1 MVRVPQ
7 ADHAPRHAFAH
18 QLLCSR
24 PGMCMS
30 AHLLLIPAM
39 SKPWEWYP
47 DLEVERGRTRDR
59 RRRTLRVSFPIIL
72 AALGTFLLA
81 CSIFTNTSFLR
92 GATSISSTQR
102 VPRNAAAILARCAA
116 LQAAPGPPARFA
128 ERKESDRHEPGTR
141 PTLIRNATVW
151 TGAHDGTE
159 VIYGDV
165 LLEKGIVKALGYV
178 PKGMLKELEN
188 VDRNVVDAE
197 GAWVTPGLGTF
208 ELNSPNGPILP
219 WLRSIDGFH
228 THDEA
233 LTLAIAGGVTSVQVL
248 PGSANAIGGQAF
260 MLKPRKTSD
269 GSPTSMI
276 IEPPHGLN
284 GSNIDEAAPLRW
296 RHLKQSCGEN
306 LDRYGTRMDSAWSFR
321 SAYAE
326 AQKIKGAQDAYCEK
340 AQAGL
345 WGSLSGQ
352 FPEDLKWEALVDVLR
367 GRVKIS
373 NHCYEAVD
381 IDAIVRLSNEFKFPI
396 ASFHHAAEAYLVP
409 DILKRTWGGTPA
421 VALFA
426 STYRNKR
433 ESFRG
438 SVFAPRVLADNNIS
452 VIMKAGRPPTALPP
466 SHLTLSDRPPRNLCA
481 RAPLSSPAG
490 LLLRPSRGPRPRLPH
505 HHPCPSRRPRAPHRA
520 HARGLRCGCR
530 ALGLTPPAARR
541 DAPSASGSTGR
552 CRSPVPPPGVQYDEG
567 AGSGEVMVGR
577 GKDEPEWR
585 ELPEVPDWKRERK
598 RTVEWEGLPPLKVDT
613 TEERIVFRNVSE
625 MMRKLGSVEEGMVV
639 VEKGKVLC
647 AGTGDSCAALA
658 FGESGRDP
666 RVVDLHGGALAPALI
681 SFGSPLGLEE
691 IQYEYSTG
699 DGQLYDAFAGAVP
712 PILGDVAG
720 VVRAAD
726 ALQFQTRNALLAHQA
741 GVTVA
746 TSFSHAQFADRV
758 IPGLSTT
765 FRTGSAHALSPGA
778 IIQPVS
784 ALHYSVHRPPA
795 INFVGAQSTASLS
808 TRIAVLRRL
817 LMGKEDVEGHTETGL
832 WFGKAAEGVV
842 PLVVHVDSAD
852 PMARLLE
859 LKKEVEN
866 NRGSKMQMV
875 FAGATEA
882 HLLAKEIGDAGV
894 GVILIPSR
902 PVPMT
907 WDDRRILPGP
917 PLTNDTAIVKLLEH
931 NVLVGLGITEA
942 TYATHTR
949 FDIAWAGI
957 DAGGRITKEQA
968 AAMASLNLERLL
980 GIDSLRNVEGKSG
993 YESDMVA
1000 YEGGGILDMSSK
1012 AVAIISGGRGEVD
1025 LI

>member
-1 MVRVPQ
+1 
-7 ADHAPRHAFAH
+7 
-18 QLLCSR
+18 
-24 PGMCMS
+24 
-30 AHLLLIPAM
+30 M
-39 SKPWEWYP
+39 SKPWQRYP
-47 DLEVERGRTRDR
+47 DLEVERGHRDARDDR
-59 RRRTLRVSFPIIL
+59 RRRTRVSFPIIL
-72 AALGTFLLA
+72 AALGTLLLA
-81 CSIFTNTSFLR
+81 CSILTNTSLLR
-92 GATSISSTQR
+92 AIRNTGSSSSAQR
-102 VPRNAAAILARCAA
+102 VPRDAPAILARCAA

-128 ERKESDRHEPGTR
+128 ERKASDRHEPGTR

-151 TGAHDGTE
+151 TGAHGGAE

-165 LLEKGIVKALGYV
+165 LLERGVVRALGYV
-178 PKGMLKELEN
+178 PRETELES
-188 VDRNVVDAE
+188 VDRDVVDAQ
-197 GAWVTPGLGTF
+197 GAWVTPGLVDLHSHLGIYALPELRGTF

-219 WLRSIDGFH
+219 WLRSIDAFH

-260 MLKPRKTSD
+260 MVKPRKTSD

-284 GSNIDEAAPLRW
+284 GSDFDESAPPRW

-326 AQKIKGAQDAYCEK
+326 AQKIKGAQDAYCEM

-345 WGSLSGQ
+345 WGSLSGK

-409 DILKRTWGGTPA
+409 DVLKRTWGGTPA

-452 VIMKAGRPPTALPP
+452 VIMKTDHPAT
-466 SHLTLSDRPPRNLCA
+466 SA
-481 RAPLSSPAG
+481 RELLYQAQQAYYYGLPAG
-490 LLLRPSRGPRPRLPH
+490 LALGSLTTVPAQAAGLAHRIGLLREGYDADVVLWDSHPLRLG
-505 HHPCPSRRPRAPHRA
+505 A
-520 HARGLRCGCR
+520 
-530 ALGLTPPAARR
+530 TPKRVWI
-541 DAPSASGSTGR
+541 DGTLQI
-552 CRSPVPPPGVQYDEG
+552 PVPPPGV
-567 AGSGEVMVGR
+567 VVGR

-585 ELPEVPDWKRERK
+585 ELPEVPDWKRERR
-598 RTVEWEGLPPLKVDT
+598 RTVEWEGLPPLKVDS
-613 TEERIVFRNVSE
+613 TEERVVFRNVSE
-625 MMRKLGSVEEGMVV
+625 MMVRAEVGDVLEMRFDTRAAAKLGSVDQGVVV

-647 AGTGDSCAALA
+647 AGIGDSCAAPA
-658 FGESGRDP
+658 FEKSGRGA
-666 RVVDLHGGALAPALI
+666 RVIDLHGGALAPALI

-817 LMGKEDVEGHTETGL
+817 LLGKEDVEGHTETGL
-832 WFGKAAEGVV
+832 WFGRAAEGPV

-866 NRGSKMQMV
+866 NRGSRMQMV

-917 PLTNDTAIVKLLEH
+917 PLTNDTAIVRLLEH
-931 NVLVGLGITEA
+931 NVLVGLGVTEA

-957 DAGGRITKEQA
+957 DGGGRITKEQA
-968 AAMASLNLERLL
+968 TAMASLNLERLL
-980 GIDSLRNVEGKSG
+980 GIDSLRDADGKDA

-1012 AVAIISGGRGEVD
+1012 VVAIISGGRGEVD